1 MSVYYSGGWG
11 LELMTPAVFIIVTRT
26 VSVFKVGEG
35 GAGEPSVVEVSLAVK
50 ASPCAVRQPTCSPV
64 AHSL

>member
-1 MSVYYSGGWG
+1 
-11 LELMTPAVFIIVTRT
+11 MTPAVFIIVTRT

-50 ASPCAVRQPTCSPV
+50 VSPCAVRQPTYSPV